1 MYTLPN
7 TGHATAQKL
16 NHQLKQVEKLSH
28 LATILTLKQTM
39 KKFKRAREKK
49 C

>member
-16 NHQLKQVEKLSH
+16 NRQSQQVEKLSH
-28 LATILTLKQTM
+28 LATTLTLKQMM
-39 KKFKRAREKK
+39 KKFKRARGIK